1 MAQITGRVFMTLGS
15 QRIRS
20 KEGASLDFGGT
31 SKESVSSDSGVDGYS
46 SKTVAPK
53 VSFKVSHTA
62 ETKVKDLQDFVGKL
76 LFETD
81 TGRVYT
87 LPEAW
92 CTESPKLEKGEV
104 SLEFSGTE
112 CLED

>member
-1 MAQITGRVFMTLGS
+1 MAQVTGRVFITVGS
-15 QRIRS
+15 QRVRS

-31 SKESVSSDSGVDGYS
+31 SKESVSSDSGVDGYTA
-46 SKTVAPK
+46 KTTPPK

-81 TGRVYT
+81 TKRVYT

-92 CTESPKLEKGEV
+92 CSEPPKLEKGEL
-104 SLEFSGTE
+104 SFEFSGTE

>member
-1 MAQITGRVFMTLGS
+1 MVLGGQRV
-15 QRIRS
+15 RS

-31 SKESVSSDSGVDGYS
+31 TREPVNSDSGVDGYT
-46 SKTVAPK
+46 SKTTAPK

-76 LFETD
+76 TFETD

-92 CTESPKLEKGEV
+92 CSEPPKLEKGEL